1 MYVDWNSSALC
12 DFGLL
17 LALLLAQVPMVAND
31 RLKISHTIQILS
43 LTLDCSYFQCSFHKK
58 FMNTLNIIF
67 CICFCL
73 QLCYWMIPI
82 RFCLKGEKSYM
93 ILISCKKILWFSL
106 DHNIARYCVYFWISS
121 SGSNNCSV
129 SSHAFR
135 LLLLSL
141 HLDHKSHART
151 CIIMQL
157 TCLRFMCTRDD
168 PIYTSLFGFSYD
180 QTK

>member
-82 RFCLKGEKSYM
+82 RFCLKGEKSHM
-93 ILISCKKILWFSL
+93 ILISCKKKIF
-106 DHNIARYCVYFWISS
+106 DFHWITIML
-121 SGSNNCSV
+121 GIV
-129 SSHAFR
+129 FTFEYPALGATIVLF
-135 LLLLSL
+135 
-141 HLDHKSHART
+141 HL
-151 CIIMQL
+151 M
-157 TCLRFMCTRDD
+157 
-168 PIYTSLFGFSYD
+168 LFGCFCYQCIWIISPMHAHVW
-180 QTK
+180 